1 MIAIYKHYINK
12 TGISKAFEGTK
23 FEGAIASEEPDT
35 VISLTDYNK
44 LREILGYEKVNL
56 QDNEII
62 INCLKTVKGTFDN
75 YIKEN
80 RNINIVGKDLTIK
93 EIRGENL
100 AQIGFNGY
108 YYLIIVPD
116 SLIHDIEK
124 EDRNLRN
131 TESNSIYFDFPYNL
145 VVTTKEMTDQKFY
158 DDLCNFIIKEEKSI
172 TDEINGEEEE
182 YTMEISLG
190 MLILV
195 YGIYFIVTD
204 VQFNRNINEAIR

>member
-1 MIAIYKHYINK
+1 MITIYKHYINK
-12 TGISKAFEGTK
+12 TGISKAFEETK

-44 LREILGYEKVNL
+44 LREILG
-56 QDNEII
+56 
-62 INCLKTVKGTFDN
+62 
-75 YIKEN
+75 
-80 RNINIVGKDLTIK
+80 
-93 EIRGENL
+93 
-100 AQIGFNGY
+100 
-108 YYLIIVPD
+108 
-116 SLIHDIEK
+116 
-124 EDRNLRN
+124 
-131 TESNSIYFDFPYNL
+131 

-158 DDLCNFIIKEEKSI
+158 DDLCNFIIKEEKAI

-195 YGIYFIVTD
+195 YGIYFIATD

>member
-1 MIAIYKHYINK
+1 M
-12 TGISKAFEGTK
+12 
-23 FEGAIASEEPDT
+23 
-35 VISLTDYNK
+35 
-44 LREILGYEKVNL
+44 

-195 YGIYFIVTD
+195 YGIYFIATD